1 MKKFKIIY
9 SLSTGTIWTEEV
21 EIEVEEENIEKV
33 KKMDLIDLLDNFI
46 YFEENKI
53 EKYSMEEVMEYL
65 EDEEEIQYYYLA
77 INGGEYYVNS
87 VINVRIEEL

>member
-1 MKKFKIIY
+1 MKNFKIIY

-21 EIEVEEENIEKV
+21 EIEVEEESKEEV
-33 KKMDLIDLLDNFI
+33 EKMDLIDLLDNFI

-53 EKYSMEEVMEYL
+53 EKYSMEEAMEYL

>member
-1 MKKFKIIY
+1 MKNFKIIY

-53 EKYSMEEVMEYL
+53 EKYSWMRQWS
-65 EDEEEIQYYYLA
+65 I
-77 INGGEYYVNS
+77 
-87 VINVRIEEL
+87 